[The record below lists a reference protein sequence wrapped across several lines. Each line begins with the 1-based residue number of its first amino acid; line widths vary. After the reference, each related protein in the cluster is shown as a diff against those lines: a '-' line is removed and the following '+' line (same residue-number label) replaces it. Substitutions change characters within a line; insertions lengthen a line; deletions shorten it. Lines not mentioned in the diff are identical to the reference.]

1 MHDFIFIPIIAL
13 FCYSF
18 LIMTFMAAKKTPL
31 IKSFLIVLGAMLLW
45 TGGSLCMRLQL
56 WPAIN
61 FWYQISLLGLMLLPY
76 GYFVFIA
83 NFVGKEDTAFRKIWL
98 VLILVPTAINMFTGW
113 FLACPERVLLGGGE
127 TVRFIY
133 HTTPGVLI
141 LYGAAAIVALHAI
154 LMLLQAAG
162 KNKGINRGQMVPI
175 IAGILILFAGNVGIM
190 LPWFKGFPLDILC
203 GVVNALLL
211 FYALYRRRLFRLTLL
226 VSKSSLYILAATLS
240 LILFTNVLGSLEYF
254 IEDKFPLFSAY
265 RTLIIAVIFTLATLG
280 FYYIMKRFIDSVFI
294 KEETLRSETLK
305 EFSLAVSKSLEIDD
319 ILDELV
325 TVIKDTLAV
334 RRVYVCIAE
343 PGNDYYQV
351 AYSTSALT
359 RQTDCF
365 KGDNPIV
372 GWLSEHNQCLLMKD
386 FRRTVDYRSMWEK
399 EKQQLED
406 MEIECLVPLK
416 DDRFLV
422 GIILLTSKERG
433 AAFTFDDMN
442 FLDSINS
449 IGSIAVKNCR
459 LYHQAYIE
467 ARTDELTGLL
477 NRKYFY
483 EVLGEQCEKTK
494 GRSLA
499 LVILSIDDFKLY
511 NQLYGNKE
519 GDLAL
524 QKVAQII
531 RSTVGEDGYVA
542 RYNGKEFGIILPYYD
557 ILSAKNLAEN
567 IRRQILEMNKRA
579 SDYALKVLTVSGGI
593 SAIPYGASNAK
604 QLLDNADMTL
614 YQVKRQGKNAI
625 KVYSAGE
632 ERLASE
638 AAAPQAGA
646 GYREGIYSGYASTIY
661 ALTAAID
668 TKDHYTFSHSKNVA
682 YYASQLAYAYGM
694 NDETIAIVREAGLL
708 HDIGKIGIPEQILNK
723 PGKLTD
729 EEYEIMKTH
738 VENSIG
744 IIRHLPSLDYVI
756 PAVIGHHERYDGRGY
771 PRRVAGEDISLL
783 ARILCI
789 ADAFDAMISKRSY
802 KQPYPVEAALQEIE
816 NQAGL
821 QFDPELARLF
831 VQRVREGQITPKVE
845 EDVPLEEEKTFELK
859 E

>member
-1 MHDFIFIPIIAL
+1 MQDFIFIPIIAL

-18 LIMTFMAAKKTPL
+18 LILTFMAAKKTPQ

-45 TGGSLCMRLQL
+45 TGGSLCMRLEM
-56 WPAIN
+56 WPSIP
-61 FWYQISLLGLMLLPY
+61 FWYHVSLLGLMLLPY

-83 NFVGKEDTAFRKIWL
+83 NFVGKEDTPFRAIWL
-98 VLILVPTAINMFTGW
+98 VVILVPTIINMFTGW
-113 FLACPERVLLGGGE
+113 FLDSPERIYLAGSD

-133 HTTPGVLI
+133 HTTWGVLV
-141 LYGAAAIVALHAI
+141 LYGAAAVVAVHAI
-154 LMLLQAAG
+154 LMLLNEARKG
-162 KNKGINRGQMVPI
+162 KGVNRGQVVPI
-175 IAGILILFAGNVGIM
+175 VAGILILFAGNIGIM

-203 GVVNALLL
+203 GVINAFLL
-211 FYALYRRRLFRLTLL
+211 FSALYRRRLFRLTLL

-240 LILFTNVLGSLEYF
+240 LILFANGLGTLEHF
-254 IEDKFPLFSAY
+254 IQDKFPIFSSY
-265 RTLIIAVIFTLATLG
+265 RTLIIAVIFTIATFG
-280 FYYIMKRFIDSVFI
+280 FYYIMKCFIDCVFI

-305 EFSLAVSKSLEIDD
+305 EFSVAVSKSLEIDD

-343 PGNDYYQV
+343 PGKDYYQV

-365 KGDNPIV
+365 KSDNPIV
-372 GWLSEHNQCLLMKD
+372 HWLTEHNQCLLMKD
-386 FRRTVDYRSMWEK
+386 FRRTMAYRTMWEK

-406 MEIECLVPLK
+406 MEVECVVPLK
-416 DDRFLV
+416 DDQFLV

-433 AAFTFDDMN
+433 VSFTFDDIN

-459 LYHQAYIE
+459 LYNQAYIE

-483 EVLGEQCEKTK
+483 EVLSEQCEKTK

-499 LVILSIDDFKLY
+499 LVLLSIDDFKLY

-524 QKVAQII
+524 QKVAQIL
-531 RSTVGEDGYVA
+531 RSTVGDDGFVA
-542 RYNGKEFGIILPYYD
+542 RCNGKEFGIILPYYD

-579 SDYALKVLTVSGGI
+579 TDYALKVLTVSGGI

-632 ERLASE
+632 ERFAAENAE
-638 AAAPQAGA
+638 ADGGA
-646 GYREGIYSGYASTIY
+646 GYREGIYSSYASTIY

-682 YYASQLAYAYGM
+682 YYASQLAFAYGM
-694 NDETIAIVREAGLL
+694 NDETISIVREGGLL
-708 HDIGKIGIPEQILNK
+708 HDIGKIGIPEHILNK

-729 EEYEIMKTH
+729 EEYEIMKSH

-771 PRRVAGEDISLL
+771 PRRIAGEDISLL

-802 KQPYPVEAALQEIE
+802 KQPYPVEAALKEIE
-816 NQAGL
+816 DQAGL

-831 VQRVREGQITPKVE
+831 VQQVRAGHITPVVD
-845 EDVPLEEEKTFELK
+845 EDVPPGKTDSWN
-859 E
+859 